1 VIACALGSLAQD
13 DHLCVTARVVISQ
26 SSIVP
31 CRNNLAT
38 SNENRADWRLSSDR
52 CKLRLL

>member
-1 VIACALGSLAQD
+1 VIAGTLGSSAQD
-13 DHLCVTARVVISQ
+13 DHFCVTARVVISQ

-38 SNENRADWRLSSDR
+38 SNENRADRRLSSDR